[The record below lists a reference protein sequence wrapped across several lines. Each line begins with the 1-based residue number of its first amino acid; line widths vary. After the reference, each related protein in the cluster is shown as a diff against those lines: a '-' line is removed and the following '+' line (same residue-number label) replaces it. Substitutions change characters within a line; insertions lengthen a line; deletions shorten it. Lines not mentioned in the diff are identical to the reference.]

1 MAKPVVG
8 DDEGVRV
15 TVPENPP
22 EGVTVTS
29 NVLVVLATKLMLEGA
44 ESEKSGPASAPSH
57 TRYPKYA
64 PALGW
69 WSGSPTKP

>member
-44 ESEKSGPASAPSH
+44 ESEKSGHS
-57 TRYPKYA
+57 T
-64 PALGW
+64 
-69 WSGSPTKP
+69 